1 MVEKNV
7 PGFCTELKEAM
18 TILEVDEKSELL
30 KEQGKEIRT
39 ETIKKESDWGTEKEN
54 CGENDGRI
62 VERMMVKS
70 KADRILLNYFVFNRK
85 PKSYLLE

>member
-39 ETIKKESDWGTEKEN
+39 ETIKKESD
-54 CGENDGRI
+54 
-62 VERMMVKS
+62 
-70 KADRILLNYFVFNRK
+70 
-85 PKSYLLE
+85 